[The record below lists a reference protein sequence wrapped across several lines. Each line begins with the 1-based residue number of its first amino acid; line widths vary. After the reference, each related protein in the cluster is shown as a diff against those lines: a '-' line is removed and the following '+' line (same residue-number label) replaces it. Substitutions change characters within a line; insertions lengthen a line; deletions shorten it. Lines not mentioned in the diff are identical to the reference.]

1 MQRMIPV
8 DKLARPEDHILLPA
22 NRTRNARS
30 EQGLSPGNAM
40 PYEDDFLKSRMHGIC
55 GGEFQAMEAAGRT
68 LYDFPDAPW
77 EFQLDMARQV
87 WDESRH
93 AEIYMKLL
101 EYVGSYYGEFPEGE
115 VLWSCTQAED
125 PAARVA
131 GINRGL
137 EGLACDVFE
146 QLIRIAQKMG
156 DTIIERSVDYVLADE
171 ITHVRMGSQWMRKLT
186 EGDPERFKR
195 AQEFQD
201 GSTSCSTSAPAASTS
216 KTSAISSSASTTR
229 KSKSTRVSRSRAR
242 RVCWPASP
250 KRRSSASSKASA
262 RAPHTDGNCI
272 DMEKCIP
279 VDRLARPD
287 NWVVLRS
294 RQVREIR
301 EEQGLEGGR
310 PMPFDEETLRS
321 RLHGIYTGELQAME
335 AAGRTLFDFPDAPWE
350 FQLDMARQVWDEAR
364 HSEIFQRLVEYMGGH
379 PGDYVE
385 TEILWRCTQAM
396 DPAARVAGINRGL
409 EGLACD
415 VFDQLIRIAQRN
427 GDEVIERSVDYVL
440 ADEITHVRMGS
451 KWMRKLTE
459 GDPERLAKAQAFQDM
474 VDEVFNFRGG
484 RLAQEDI
491 ENDDGQVVSI
501 AKEARMLAGFTEE
514 EIQRLINSAR
524 KSAAY

>member
-55 GGEFQAMEAAGRT
+55 AGEFQAMEAAGRT
-68 LYDFPDAPW
+68 LFDFPDAPW

-101 EYVGSYYGEFPEGE
+101 EYVGSYLGEFPETE
-115 VLWSCTQAED
+115 VLWSCTQIDD
-125 PAARVA
+125 PACRVA

-146 QLIRIAQKMG
+146 QLIRLAQKMG
-156 DTIIERSVDYVLADE
+156 DPI
-171 ITHVRMGSQWMRKLT
+171 
-186 EGDPERFKR
+186 
-195 AQEFQD
+195 
-201 GSTSCSTSAPAASTS
+201 
-216 KTSAISSSASTTR
+216 
-229 KSKSTRVSRSRAR
+229 
-242 RVCWPASP
+242 
-250 KRRSSASSKASA
+250 
-262 RAPHTDGNCI
+262 
-272 DMEKCIP
+272 
-279 VDRLARPD
+279 
-287 NWVVLRS
+287 
-294 RQVREIR
+294 
-301 EEQGLEGGR
+301 
-310 PMPFDEETLRS
+310 
-321 RLHGIYTGELQAME
+321 
-335 AAGRTLFDFPDAPWE
+335 
-350 FQLDMARQVWDEAR
+350 
-364 HSEIFQRLVEYMGGH
+364 
-379 PGDYVE
+379 
-385 TEILWRCTQAM
+385 
-396 DPAARVAGINRGL
+396 
-409 EGLACD
+409 
-415 VFDQLIRIAQRN
+415 
-427 GDEVIERSVDYVL
+427 IERSVDYVL

-459 GDPERLAKAQAFQDM
+459 GDPERLAKAQAFQEM

-484 RLAQEDI
+484 RRAQEDI